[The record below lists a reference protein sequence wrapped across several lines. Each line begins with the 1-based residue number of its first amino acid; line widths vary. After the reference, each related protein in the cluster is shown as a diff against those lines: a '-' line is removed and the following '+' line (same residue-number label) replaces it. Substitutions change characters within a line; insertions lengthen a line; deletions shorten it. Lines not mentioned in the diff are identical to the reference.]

1 MKKISALL
9 SAFILMT
16 CAGLLALQNKS
27 NQDIDTKKES
37 SVSVSTTEQK
47 EIPT

>member
-9 SAFILMT
+9 SALILIA
-16 CAGLLALQNKS
+16 CAVFLALQDKS